1 MSKFL
6 SNEDIIMKTFSN
18 STRQY
23 LNIFYVSFIFYYY
36 QQVLFTL
43 RVSSLLSS
51 LNDAS
56 GDIADY
62 ESSFQFSP
70 EAEFKS
76 PLYAHITLTDN
87 EAESPYFTPLLQC

>member
-6 SNEDIIMKTFSN
+6 SNEDIMKTFSN
-18 STRQY
+18 STRRY

-43 RVSSLLSS
+43 GVSSLLTP

-56 GDIADY
+56 GDIVDG
-62 ESSFQFSP
+62 ESFFQFSP
-70 EAEFKS
+70 EAEYTS
-76 PLYAHITLTDN
+76 
-87 EAESPYFTPLLQC
+87 LLQQTLK